1 MMHSDFFGSAPLLVL
16 FLLMFVGLALFAAL
30 GMLLRGRLQA
40 TTTDGNAEGYLLSAA
55 LALLGLLIGF
65 TFSMALSRYDDRREM
80 LMAEANGIG
89 TAWLRAG
96 LATGV
101 EGDALRKEMRA
112 YILLRASLP
121 EAEDAEQVEAQSADA
136 QQRVWTAMRGALPG
150 MPGPIGATL
159 VNATTEMFDAA
170 SSRHWERVAR
180 IPSLVLDVLIACAL
194 ISGGI
199 VGYVLGREGRRHWPI
214 MSPVFALLS
223 LAIVLILDLDRPW
236 SGLVT
241 ISQAPMQQVAQ
252 AVR

>member
-16 FLLMFVGLALFAAL
+16 FVLMFLGLAGFAGL
-30 GMLLRGRLQA
+30 GMLLRGRLH
-40 TTTDGNAEGYLLSAA
+40 TGTTDGNAEGYLLSAA

-80 LMAEANGIG
+80 LVAEANAIG

-101 EGDALRKEMRA
+101 QGDALRNEMRA
-112 YILLRASLP
+112 YVQLRASLP
-121 EAEDAEQVEAQSADA
+121 DADDAERVEAQSADA
-136 QQRVWTAMRGALPG
+136 QQRVWAALRGALPG
-150 MPGPIGATL
+150 IPGPVGATL
-159 VNATTEMFDAA
+159 VNATNEMFDAA
-170 SSRHWERVAR
+170 SSRHWERIAR

-214 MSPVFALLS
+214 MGLVFALLS

-241 ISQAPMQQVAQ
+241 ISQAPMQQAAQ
-252 AVR
+252 GLR